1 MQTVRVLTAGLCL
14 ACLSAQVYA
23 APAIGPF
30 RAAPSIIASV
40 ATATNAPVKIGS
52 LVIDGPWVRA
62 TPPGTLVAGGFLR
75 ITNEGSES
83 DRLVGIQAVF
93 ADHVEIHETSMVDDV
108 MRMRQLTEGL
118 EIKPGQTV
126 EFKPGSYHVM
136 FVGVKE
142 PLKQGSRAK
151 ATLDFEKA
159 GKVEIEFDVVGVGA
173 GAPQGMHRH

>member
-1 MQTVRVLTAGLCL
+1 MQSVRVLTAGLCL
-14 ACLSAQVYA
+14 AYFSAQVYA
-23 APAIGPF
+23 APTIGSS

-40 ATATNAPVKIGS
+40 AMAANAPVKIGS
-52 LVIDGPWVRA
+52 LVIDALWARA
-62 TPPGTLVAGGFLR
+62 TPPGTTVAGGFLR
-75 ITNEGSES
+75 ITNEGSEP
-83 DRLVGIQAVF
+83 DRLLGGQAAF

-159 GKVEIEFDVVGVGA
+159 GKVEVEFDVVGVGA
-173 GAPQGMHRH
+173 GAPQGVHMH